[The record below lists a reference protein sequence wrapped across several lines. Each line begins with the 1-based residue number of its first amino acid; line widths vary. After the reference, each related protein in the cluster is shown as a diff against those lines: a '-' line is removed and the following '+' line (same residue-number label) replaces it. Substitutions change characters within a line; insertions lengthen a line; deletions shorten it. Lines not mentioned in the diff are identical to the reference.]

1 MIYIMNERNE
11 RKAAWLIILF
21 TVILATSAIGS
32 VSGQYRLFQQQER
45 LLNALIKVESNG
57 NDKAIGDNG
66 KAIGCLQIWKVYWTD
81 AVERSGLGGSYVD
94 CMRRDYSKCVVRAYM
109 NRYGG
114 MAWKTFD
121 GFNAEKIARIHNGG
135 PKGYKKRATKAY
147 WKKVEKV
154 LAK

>member
-1 MIYIMNERNE
+1 
-11 RKAAWLIILF
+11 
-21 TVILATSAIGS
+21 
-32 VSGQYRLFQQQER
+32 
-45 LLNALIKVESNG
+45 
-57 NDKAIGDNG
+57 
-66 KAIGCLQIWKVYWTD
+66 
-81 AVERSGLGGSYVD
+81 
-94 CMRRDYSKCVVRAYM
+94 M

-114 MAWKTFD
+114 LAWKTFD